1 MCVCVCE
8 KETEKTRVCLRER
21 ETEKTRVCVRERDIS
36 EINRIPIEQE
46 CTK

>member
-1 MCVCVCE
+1 MYVCVCE
-8 KETEKTRVCLRER
+8 KETEKTRMCVRER